1 MGAGQSKA
9 DTEEKVFYNETPI
22 QFSQDV
28 VNHLSDRSMSP
39 DTSPERQS
47 TLDAHVRARMQ
58 AELEHLRAEEESVQ
72 KEIELALEREN
83 IDREMSSAGGESSDE
98 VAEGDVKNSMTLMG
112 DLEEIRTKVDR
123 FQARRHLSDY
133 PAVKESGETV
143 VFCYKQNP
151 TTPLDC
157 WREVRE
163 FNASVAQAESQHL
176 ASLR

>member
-28 VNHLSDRSMSP
+28 VNHLSDTSMSP
-39 DTSPERQS
+39 DISLERQS
-47 TLDAHVRARMQ
+47 TLDAHVRARIQ

-83 IDREMSSAGGESSDE
+83 IDRDMTSTLTGGESSDE
-98 VAEGDVKNSMTLMG
+98 VDVKNSVTLMG

-123 FQARRHLSDY
+123 FQARRQLSDY
-133 PAVKESGETV
+133 PAVKESGEAV

-151 TTPLDC
+151 STPLDC

-163 FNASVAQAESQHL
+163 FNASVTQAESQHL